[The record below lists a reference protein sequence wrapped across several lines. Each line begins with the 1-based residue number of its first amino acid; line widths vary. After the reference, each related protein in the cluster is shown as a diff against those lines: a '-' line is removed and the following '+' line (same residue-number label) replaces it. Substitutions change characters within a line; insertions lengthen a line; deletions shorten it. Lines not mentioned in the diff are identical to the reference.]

1 MNTTV
6 RTKSPRASE
15 DLELNL
21 GKVSIRELNQQ
32 SVPGTQRKQNLH
44 SLDVESGQ

>member
-21 GKVSIRELNQQ
+21 GKVY
-32 SVPGTQRKQNLH
+32 